1 MCSGDS
7 DQEEAD
13 QNQFDE
19 NRLKDPK
26 MGEMGNSEE
35 KDYEDE
41 LIGLHR
47 YLF

>member
-1 MCSGDS
+1 MCSEDS
-7 DQEEAD
+7 DQEAGEI
-13 QNQFDE
+13 QLDE

-26 MGEMGNSEE
+26 MGNSEE
-35 KDYEDE
+35 KDFQDE